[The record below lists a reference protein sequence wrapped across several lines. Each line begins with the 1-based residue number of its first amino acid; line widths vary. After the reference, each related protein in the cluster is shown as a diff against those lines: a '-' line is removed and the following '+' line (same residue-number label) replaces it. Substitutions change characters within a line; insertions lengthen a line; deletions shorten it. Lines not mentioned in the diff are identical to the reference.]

1 VKRIPDF
8 EALPSLRRER
18 PRLSTYTGLE
28 GPEGFKFY
36 VVVVFARFPAKV
48 DDFAILAGTN
58 DEKLAARL
66 ALELRAEIWL
76 P

>member
-1 VKRIPDF
+1 MLFR
-8 EALPSLRRER
+8 S
-18 PRLSTYTGLE
+18 
-28 GPEGFKFY
+28 FKFY